1 MRDKVTVQLYRPIES
16 ALKDSSEPELL
27 ESRIQTILQNEKLY
41 QQSQKQS
48 IDKDK
53 SEVQEKEVPFMDR
66 IMKVLEENYANP
78 DLNVMMIAEA
88 MGMQRTEVSKQLQSN
103 VGVTTSQFI
112 RNYRLDLAK
121 KMLEDNVADRNIT
134 EIAFRVGFNDP
145 KYFTRCFSQRFGVA
159 PSAYK
164 KG

>member
-1 MRDKVTVQLYRPIES
+1 
-16 ALKDSSEPELL
+16 
-27 ESRIQTILQNEKLY
+27 
-41 QQSQKQS
+41 
-48 IDKDK
+48 
-53 SEVQEKEVPFMDR
+53 MDR
-66 IMKVLEENYANP
+66 IMKVMEENYANP
-78 DLNVMMIAEA
+78 ELNVKMIADA
-88 MGMQRTEVSKQLQSN
+88 MRMQRTEVSKQLQDN

-145 KYFTRCFSQRFGVA
+145 KYFTRCFSQRFGMA

-164 KG
+164 KS